1 MPLIPLGDLLFPE
14 GKWRCNGSEGEG
26 RSELGGVE
34 MVICGWDVLCAQINE
49 KEKKSYTTAARTKII
64 DFSKVSSLD
73 SVGTSRTWTVFVRC
87 TALSTIPVLPSVI

>member
-14 GKWRCNGSEGEG
+14 GKWRCNGAEGEG

-49 KEKKSYTTAARTKII
+49 KEKKKLYYS
-64 DFSKVSSLD
+64 SKNKNN
-73 SVGTSRTWTVFVRC
+73 
-87 TALSTIPVLPSVI
+87 

>member
-34 MVICGWDVLCAQINE
+34 MVICGWDVLCVQINE
-49 KEKKSYTTAARTKII
+49 KEKKKLYYS
-64 DFSKVSSLD
+64 SKNKNN
-73 SVGTSRTWTVFVRC
+73 
-87 TALSTIPVLPSVI
+87 

>member
-34 MVICGWDVLCAQINE
+34 MVICGWDVLYAQINK
-49 KEKKSYTTAARTKII
+49 KEKK
-64 DFSKVSSLD
+64 
-73 SVGTSRTWTVFVRC
+73 
-87 TALSTIPVLPSVI
+87 VILQQQEQK